1 MPCSWPSWSPPKAD
15 RVAVGGMGMPPTARI
30 ETSPITGGAVI
41 LAAMKN
47 RAPGAVRPLKYVS
60 TLLLALASSSA
71 MALGLGDI
79 RVLSKPGQPLLAEI
93 PVISADPSELE
104 NLRVALASPATFA
117 RVGLEP
123 PSGLVSEL
131 QFELTRNAQ
140 GRAVVRVSS
149 QAPVA
154 TPSLNFLI
162 EADWGQGRLV
172 REYSALVDAPN
183 SAATVAEPEIVAPA
197 GAMSNA
203 IIRGPA
209 PEAAPVA
216 ATPSRGA
223 QPATTPR
230 PAAPRAAATAPVAA
244 DGSVTVQRGQTL
256 SQIAGSLAREQGINR
271 DQAMIALLRANPDAF
286 IRGNVN
292 LLKQGAVLRT
302 PGADGV
308 AQIDAKQ
315 AAAIVR
321 EHTAQW
327 RQSRAAIPQPADSG
341 VAAAPAPATAAPAAT
356 QGARLEIAPA
366 VAAAGT
372 TAGTTTGT
380 AAGTEGDM
388 LANEQLRQAKEDVA
402 TRDAEIQEL
411 RERVAE
417 LEKLKAQQA
426 SLIEMRDTDL
436 AAAQQRLEQ
445 APGTRDS
452 AGGGWYWLGLVVLL
466 LVVGGWALVR
476 RRKPSPLPPLARDGL
491 DGASLAAAVPAADQG
506 DELAAQRDDAHRL
519 PDEQA
524 VADAD
529 VYAGLRRE
537 PVFSPTPSMHD
548 AEPQVPLDDPRWS
561 APATDEAPVLP
572 EVEPTAASAY
582 GIEADAQHVTVDD
595 ALFRDP
601 APLIEPPAH
610 ALEAQAHPSFRG
622 VFEFPDE
629 SVTGEEPRL
638 DASDDHA
645 GFDAAPA
652 IASADDTARADDIAD
667 AAAPPADEAPIAPVG
682 SPGRDRLELAIA
694 YLDLGDAETARTL
707 LHEVAVG
714 ADPHSQAEA
723 RELLARLG

>member
-1 MPCSWPSWSPPKAD
+1 
-15 RVAVGGMGMPPTARI
+15 
-30 ETSPITGGAVI
+30 
-41 LAAMKN
+41 MKN
-47 RAPGAVRPLKYVS
+47 RVPGAVRPFKYVS

-154 TPSLNFLI
+154 TPALNFLI

-183 SAATVAEPEIVAPA
+183 SAAAVAEPEIVAPA

-203 IIRGPA
+203 IIREPA
-209 PEAAPVA
+209 PETAAVAAPPRRAEPA
-216 ATPSRGA
+216 AA
-223 QPATTPR
+223 PR
-230 PAAPRAAATAPVAA
+230 PSAPRAAPAAPAAPVAA

-256 SQIAGSLAREQGINR
+256 SQIAGSLAREQGVNR
-271 DQAMIALLRANPDAF
+271 DQAMIALLRANPEAF

-308 AQIDAKQ
+308 AQIDAQQ

-327 RQSRAAIPQPADSG
+327 RQSRTAIPQPADSG
-341 VAAAPAPATAAPAAT
+341 VAAAPAPATATPASR

-417 LEKLKAQQA
+417 LENLKAQQQ
-426 SLIEMRDTDL
+426 SLITMKDNDL

-452 AGGGWYWLGLVVLL
+452 ASGGWYWLGLVVLL
-466 LVVGGWALVR
+466 LMVGGWALVR
-476 RRKPSPLPPLARDGL
+476 RRKPSPLPPLSRDGL
-491 DGASLAAAVPAADQG
+491 DGASLAAAVPAADYV
-506 DELAAQRDDAHRL
+506 DELAAQRDDAHRA
-519 PDEQA
+519 PDEEA
-524 VADAD
+524 SAEAD

-537 PVFSPTPSMHD
+537 PVFSLASSTHD
-548 AEPQVPLDDPRWS
+548 ADPHDALDEPRWS
-561 APATDEAPVLP
+561 ATATDDAPVLP
-572 EVEPTAASAY
+572 EVEATAAAAY
-582 GIEADAQHVTVDD
+582 SIEADAQHVNVDD
-595 ALFRDP
+595 ALFREP

-610 ALEAQAHPSFRG
+610 ALEAAAQPSFRG

-629 SVTGEEPRL
+629 TATAERAA
-638 DASDDHA
+638 DASDDTI
-645 GFDAAPA
+645 DADVEPVMAA
-652 IASADDTARADDIAD
+652 HDDTTDGADPVAD
-667 AAAPPADEAPIAPVG
+667 NAPIAPIG

-707 LHEVAVG
+707 LQEVAVG

>member
-1 MPCSWPSWSPPKAD
+1 MPCSWPSWSLPKAD
-15 RVAVGGMGMPPTARI
+15 RVVVGGMGMPPTTRI

-47 RAPGAVRPLKYVS
+47 RVPGAVRPLKYVS

-154 TPSLNFLI
+154 TPALNFLI

-183 SAATVAEPEIVAPA
+183 SAAAVAEPEIVAPA

-203 IIRGPA
+203 IIREPA
-209 PEAAPVA
+209 PETAAVAAPPRRAEPA
-216 ATPSRGA
+216 AA
-223 QPATTPR
+223 PR
-230 PAAPRAAATAPVAA
+230 PAAPRAAPAAPAAPVAA

-256 SQIAGSLAREQGINR
+256 SQIAGSLAREQGVNR
-271 DQAMIALLRANPDAF
+271 DQAMIALLRANPEAF

-302 PGADGV
+302 PRADGV
-308 AQIDAKQ
+308 AQIDAQQ

-327 RQSRAAIPQPADSG
+327 RQSRTAIPQPADSG
-341 VAAAPAPATAAPAAT
+341 VAAAPAPATATPASR

-372 TAGTTTGT
+372 IAGTTTGT

-411 RERVAE
+411 RERVAD
-417 LEKLKAQQA
+417 LEKLKAQQQ
-426 SLIEMRDTDL
+426 SLIAMKDNDL

-452 AGGGWYWLGLVVLL
+452 ASGGWYWLGLVVLL
-466 LVVGGWALVR
+466 LMVGGWALVR
-476 RRKPSPLPPLARDGL
+476 RRKPSPLPPLSRDGL
-491 DGASLAAAVPAADQG
+491 DGASLAAAVPAADYV
-506 DELAAQRDDAHRL
+506 DELAAQRDDAHL
-519 PDEQA
+519 APDEEA
-524 VADAD
+524 SSEAD

-537 PVFSPTPSMHD
+537 PVFSLASSTHD
-548 AEPQVPLDDPRWS
+548 ADPHDALDEPRWS
-561 APATDEAPVLP
+561 ATATDDAPVLP
-572 EVEPTAASAY
+572 EVEATAASAY
-582 GIEADAQHVTVDD
+582 SIEADAQHVNVDD
-595 ALFRDP
+595 ALFREP

-610 ALEAQAHPSFRG
+610 ALEAAAQPSFRG

-629 SVTGEEPRL
+629 TATAERAA
-638 DASDDHA
+638 DASD
-645 GFDAAPA
+645 GTIDADVEPVMAA
-652 IASADDTARADDIAD
+652 HDDTTDGADPVAD
-667 AAAPPADEAPIAPVG
+667 NAPIAPIG

-707 LHEVAVG
+707 LQEVAVG